1 MKRKAKPF
9 GFDTFFDEEI
19 IKRLREEE
27 EARRLAEEE
36 AAENR
41 PPTFTEEE
49 LATAQEQS
57 HAQGRQEGMADA
69 MASVEQQVALT
80 LDAIF
85 NRMGGLIED
94 QKQWAQETHHDALL
108 LAATI
113 MRKIAPE
120 LTRGTELPQIEH
132 VINEAF
138 SFLTEQPKVMIRVAA
153 EFEAPLKDKVH
164 LMASR
169 VGYEGQ
175 VVLVGDPELA
185 ATDCRVSWAAGAVER
200 SLDEVWNQID
210 DVVERTLK
218 ALPPRSRQFTD
229 VAEEAVATPSETAV
243 PTVDDAPAVEDAPQE
258 DAPAGSVAHG
268 EADTPQ
274 VEEPAPEMAE
284 SAAT

>member
-27 EARRLAEEE
+27 EARRLEEEE
-36 AAENR
+36 AAANR

-49 LATAQEQS
+49 IETARRES
-57 HAQGRQEGMADA
+57 HDQGRQEGMADA
-69 MASVEQQVALT
+69 MASIEQQVALT

-85 NRMGGLIED
+85 NRVGGLLED
-94 QKQWAQETHHDALL
+94 QKQWAKETQHDVLL

-132 VINEAF
+132 VINQAF
-138 SFLTEQPKVMIRVAA
+138 GFLTEQPKVMIRVSA
-153 EFEAPLKDKVH
+153 EFEEPLKDKVH

-185 ATDCRVSWAAGAVER
+185 ATDCRISWAAGAVER
-200 SLDEVWNQID
+200 SLDEVWHQID
-210 DVVERTLK
+210 EVVERSLK
-218 ALPPRSRQFTD
+218 SLPPRSRQFTD
-229 VAEEAVATPSETAV
+229 TAAAQPLEASASAPAPDAEPSEPQPAAEAAAEEPVAMPAEPDPELVETA
-243 PTVDDAPAVEDAPQE
+243 
-258 DAPAGSVAHG
+258 
-268 EADTPQ
+268 AD
-274 VEEPAPEMAE
+274 
-284 SAAT
+284 